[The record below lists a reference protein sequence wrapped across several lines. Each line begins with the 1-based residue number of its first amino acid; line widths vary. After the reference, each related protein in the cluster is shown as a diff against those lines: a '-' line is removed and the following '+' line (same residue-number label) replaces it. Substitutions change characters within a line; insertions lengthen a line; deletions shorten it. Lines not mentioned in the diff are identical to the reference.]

1 MRVRVS
7 PSRRKSKAASAED
20 PEVKVQLK
28 VVPPSALLAVM
39 AEPTAGERLSM
50 LSNAWLLLGLRLAG
64 RELPEPIKEPERA
77 REETTAETVSVV
89 SPSVTVIAPFVVRV
103 VSVSVTEFVSAPPVM
118 TGVSLVPVIVTATV
132 VVEAAA
138 PSTLEPVAAL
148 LSVRVR
154 V

>member
-1 MRVRVS
+1 MRVS
-7 PSRRKSKAASAED
+7 PSRRKSKAESPEA

-28 VVPPSALLAVM
+28 VVPPSTLFAAM

-50 LSNAWLLLGLRLAG
+50 LSRAWLLLALRVAG
-64 RELPEPIKEPERA
+64 RELPEPMKEPA
-77 REETTAETVSVV
+77 MATEETAAMTVSEV
-89 SPSVTVIAPFVVRV
+89 SPSVTVIAPIDLRV

-118 TGVSLVPVIVTATV
+118 TGVSLVPVMVTATV

-138 PSTLEPVAAL
+138 ASTLEPVAAL

>member
-1 MRVRVS
+1 MRVS
-7 PSRRKSKAASAED
+7 PSRRKSKAESPEA
-20 PEVKVQLK
+20 PEVKDQLK
-28 VVPPSALLAVM
+28 VVPPSALLAAM

-50 LSNAWLLLGLRLAG
+50 LSNAWLLLGLRVAG
-64 RELPEPIKEPERA
+64 RELTEPMKEPERA
-77 REETTAETVSVV
+77 REETTAEMVSVV

-118 TGVSLVPVIVTATV
+118 TGVSLVPVMVTATV

-138 PSTLEPVAAL
+138 PSTLEPVEAL